1 MGVIRHERPSITGSM
16 GFGQESSKPFQKA
29 FPITLIHKDRPSL
42 YPPNDDMV
50 KDARSVYT

>member
-1 MGVIRHERPSITGSM
+1 M